1 MKKVF
6 YLFTL
11 IAICLCFVQCETDR
25 IIIPEETHHEYID
38 LGLSVKWAAYNVGAT
53 TPEESGGYFAWGE
66 IEEKNYYNWNTYKYC
81 FGTGFNLT
89 KYCFDSEY
97 GKDGFTDTKTT
108 LDPQDDAAT
117 MNWGGNWRMP
127 TIEEFEELVYEC
139 EWSWIT
145 QNGVNGCKVV
155 GTNGNSIFL
164 PAVGSMGGNVNQ
176 NVGDRG
182 WYWSRSLADKR
193 DDDPN
198 QARYLGF
205 QPEGVH
211 VDIALTRRYGFSI
224 RAVYP

>member
-1 MKKVF
+1 MQH
-6 YLFTL
+6 LFTL

-66 IEEKNYYNWNTYKYC
+66 IEEKSSYNWNTYKYC

-127 TIEEFEELVYEC
+127 TAKEAQELYDYC
-139 EWSWIT
+139 KWTWTT
-145 QNGVNGCKVV
+145 QNGIPGYKVM
-155 GTNGNSIFL
+155 GINGNSIFL
-164 PAVGSMGGNVNQ
+164 PAVGSMG
-176 NVGDRG
+176 
-182 WYWSRSLADKR
+182 WDKFY
-193 DDDPN
+193 D
-198 QARYLGF
+198 LGE
-205 QPEGVH
+205 EGVFWTSSLSGPDF
-211 VDIALTRRYGFSI
+211 VYSNSPVFLRLIEKDIAFNIVTQRCWGFSV
-224 RAVYP
+224 RAVCP